1 MDKRN
6 KNYKGLLIII
16 SSPSGAGKTT
26 ICKKISKKDKNINL
40 SISYT
45 TRKKRKSEIEGRH
58 YNFINIKK
66 FNEMKKNKML
76 LESAKV
82 FGNNYGTPIKN
93 IIKKINNGKDVIFD
107 IDWQGANQ
115 IRKKFPN
122 QIVDF
127 FIMPPSI
134 KELRMRLIKRGQDD
148 LNIVNKRMKMAFKEI
163 KHYDEY
169 KYILVNDNFNKT
181 VKKII
186 DIIKIERL
194 QKSNLIKIRRNFNK
208 I

>member
-26 ICKKISKKDKNINL
+26 ICKKISKTDKNISL

-181 VKKII
+181 VKKIT

>member
-1 MDKRN
+1 MDKKN

-181 VKKII
+181 VKKIT

>member
-1 MDKRN
+1 
-6 KNYKGLLIII
+6 
-16 SSPSGAGKTT
+16 
-26 ICKKISKKDKNINL
+26 
-40 SISYT
+40 
-45 TRKKRKSEIEGRH
+45 
-58 YNFINIKK
+58 
-66 FNEMKKNKML
+66 MKKNKML
-76 LESAKV
+76 IESAKV

>member
-93 IIKKINNGKDVIFD
+93 IIKKIDNGKDVIFD

>member
-1 MDKRN
+1 M
-6 KNYKGLLIII
+6 
-16 SSPSGAGKTT
+16 
-26 ICKKISKKDKNINL
+26 
-40 SISYT
+40 
-45 TRKKRKSEIEGRH
+45 
-58 YNFINIKK
+58 
-66 FNEMKKNKML
+66 
-76 LESAKV
+76 
-82 FGNNYGTPIKN
+82 
-93 IIKKINNGKDVIFD
+93 IFD

>member
-1 MDKRN
+1 MDKKN

>member
-26 ICKKISKKDKNINL
+26 ICKKISKTDKNISL

-181 VKKII
+181 VKKIT

-194 QKSNLIKIRRNFNK
+194 QKSNLIKIRRNFKK